1 MSGWYEGET
10 MNDDAEVV
18 LAPALPLLPAQPVIS
33 SFQRGWPVAALGVA
47 VLVTVAWMGFLGF
60 GLFKLFEPVFLWSVS

>member
-1 MSGWYEGET
+1 

-18 LAPALPLLPAQPVIS
+18 LAPVLPLLPAQPLIKPVIS
-33 SFQRGWPVAALGVA
+33 RFQRGWPVAALGFA